1 MGILKHTYRQLIGYR
16 KHHDGNFKILRIEY
30 DNENTRYENLSD
42 TVKGKVRNILTTSIL
57 IYRRW
62 ADN

>member
-1 MGILKHTYRQLIGYR
+1 MKHTYRQLIGYR
-16 KHHDGNFKILRIEY
+16 KHRDGNFLKVRIEY
-30 DNENTRYENLSD
+30 DSENTTYENLSD

>member
-1 MGILKHTYRQLIGYR
+1 M
-16 KHHDGNFKILRIEY
+16 EY